1 MKLSLMLGA
10 SALLL
15 LSACGA
21 KSTPLE
27 TRYPVETYKT
37 KGGHTVQVAM
47 IHHGSIAV
55 QFDEFFIQI
64 DPVRNHGGATMA
76 YEEFPKADVVLIT
89 HEHGDHLSKETIELV
104 SKEGTRVIMN
114 EKSTQQAG
122 FGEVMGNGAVLE
134 LAKHVKLCAVP
145 AYNSTPGRE
154 QMHPKGNG
162 NGYILDL
169 DGFLLYASGDTED
182 IPDMA
187 EFPKGMDIAFLSANQ
202 PYTMTPEQC
211 VKAAQVLKP
220 KVLVPYHLGNTDVEK
235 IKKDLDAAGSG
246 SDVHLYEELR

>member
-1 MKLSLMLGA
+1 MKQFLLLGA
-10 SALLL
+10 SALLM

-21 KSTPLE
+21 KSTPLD

-55 QFDEFFIQI
+55 QFDDFLIQI
-64 DPVRNHGGATMA
+64 DPVQNHGGQTMA
-76 YEEFPKADVVLIT
+76 YEEFPKADVVLIC
-89 HEHGDHLSKETIELV
+89 HEHGDHLNKETIAAV

-114 EKSTQQAG
+114 AKSAQQAG
-122 FGEVMGNGAVLE
+122 FGEVMGNGESLE
-134 LAKHVKLCAVP
+134 LAKKVKVTAVP
-145 AYNSTPGRE
+145 AYNITPGRE
-154 QMHPKGNG
+154 QMHPQGNG

-187 EFPKGMDIAFLSANQ
+187 EFPKGMDVVLLSANQ
-202 PYTMTPEQC
+202 PYTMTAEQC

-220 KVLVPYHLGNTDVEK
+220 KVLVPYHLGNTDMAK
-235 IKKDLDAAGSG
+235 IKADLDAAGSG
-246 SDVHLYEELR
+246 IDVHLYEELR